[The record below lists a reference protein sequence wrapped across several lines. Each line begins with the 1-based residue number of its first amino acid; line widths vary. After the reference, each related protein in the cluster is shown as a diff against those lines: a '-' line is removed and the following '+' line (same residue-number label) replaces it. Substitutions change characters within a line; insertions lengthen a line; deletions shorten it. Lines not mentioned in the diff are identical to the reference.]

1 MLRRRVGLLKWFTC
15 LSAGVILCWC
25 GRCEAYEPWK
35 GEVTARVNVRKA
47 PGETSPV
54 ITQID
59 QGAKV
64 TVSDEKEGWYKVVV
78 EEDTFGFIGWV
89 YGQYV
94 KIPTALSPTSSP
106 SPQLQEKPGGLPST
120 STTPAAAHAA
130 PADGAPKA
138 PPGKGAGSGGAVEKS
153 GPADGKVSSAAGQ
166 NEGATDPVVKR
177 SGNVFHHAP
186 QEESVERKKTDPP
199 ESGKALVEEQA
210 HSDEAALREASQEIE
225 NGKVP
230 AVPSL
235 SAASMSPGTHLE
247 HAASAPVKELNAPS
261 VKSNPVIGNP
271 ETKATGADD
280 SKEGQVWRAVIGVVV
295 KLVVV
300 AFSCLALL
308 FAHAAWQT
316 TTARN
321 EG

>member
-1 MLRRRVGLLKWFTC
+1 LLKWLTW
-15 LSAGVILCWC
+15 LSGGVILFWAGHCA
-25 GRCEAYEPWK
+25 AYEPWK

-54 ITQID
+54 ITQMD
-59 QGAKV
+59 PGAKV

-106 SPQLQEKPGGLPST
+106 LSQLQEKPGGLPST
-120 STTPAAAHAA
+120 SRTPAATHAA

-138 PPGKGAGSGGAVEKS
+138 SPRKGAGSGGVAEKS
-153 GPADGKVSSAAGQ
+153 GPLDRKVPSATGHNGGTIEPA
-166 NEGATDPVVKR
+166 VKR
-177 SGNVFHHAP
+177 PENVSHHAP
-186 QEESVERKKTDPP
+186 QEESVERKKEDPP
-199 ESGKALVEEQA
+199 EIGKAPVEEQA
-210 HSDEAALREASQEIE
+210 HSDEAALRKASQEIE
-225 NGKVP
+225 KGNGSP
-230 AVPSL
+230 VPSS
-235 SAASMSPGTHLE
+235 SAASMSPRTHLE
-247 HAASAPVKELNAPS
+247 NEGSAPVKELNAPS
-261 VKSNPVIGNP
+261 VKSNPVVGNP
-271 ETKATGADD
+271 ETKAMGADD
-280 SKEGQVWRAVIGVVV
+280 SNRGQVWRALIGIVV

-308 FAHAAWQT
+308 FAHAAWQI

>member
-1 MLRRRVGLLKWFTC
+1 MLRRSVWLLKWVAC
-15 LSAGVILCWC
+15 LGAGVIACWA
-25 GRCEAYEPWK
+25 GRCEAYDPWN

-47 PGETSPV
+47 PGETNPV

-59 QGAKV
+59 QGVEV
-64 TVSDEKEGWYKVVV
+64 TVSDEKEGWYRVIV

-89 YGQYV
+89 YGKYV
-94 KIPTALSPTSSP
+94 KDPTALSTTASP
-106 SPQLQEKPGGLPST
+106 SPQLREKSGGLPST

-130 PADGAPKA
+130 PADGASKA

-153 GPADGKVSSAAGQ
+153 ESGDSKVSSAAGQ
-166 NEGATDPVVKR
+166 NEGTPESVVKR
-177 SGNVFHHAP
+177 PGNVFHHAP
-186 QEESVERKKTDPP
+186 QGESVERKNTDPP
-199 ESGKALVEEQA
+199 ESGKPLMEEQA

-225 NGKVP
+225 NGNVS
-230 AVPSL
+230 AVLSL
-235 SAASMSPGTHLE
+235 SPASMSPGAHLE
-247 HAASAPVKELNAPS
+247 NAASTPVKELNAPS
-261 VKSNPVIGNP
+261 VKNTSVVGTP

-280 SKEGQVWRAVIGVVV
+280 SKEDQVWGAVIGVVV

>member
-1 MLRRRVGLLKWFTC
+1 MLRRRIGLLKWFTC

-94 KIPTALSPTSSP
+94 KIPTALSPTASRLS
-106 SPQLQEKPGGLPST
+106 QLQEKPGGLPST
-120 STTPAAAHAA
+120 STTPAAAHTA
-130 PADGAPKA
+130 PSAGAPNA
-138 PPGKGAGSGGAVEKS
+138 PPGKGVGSGGAVEKS
-153 GPADGKVSSAAGQ
+153 GSADDKVSSAAGQ
-166 NEGATDPVVKR
+166 NEGAHESVVKR
-177 SGNVFHHAP
+177 AENVSRHAP
-186 QEESVERKKTDPP
+186 QAESVERKKADPP
-199 ESGKALVEEQA
+199 EHGMTLVEDRVDSNEM
-210 HSDEAALREASQEIE
+210 ALQKTSQEGDE
-225 NGKVP
+225 KG
-230 AVPSL
+230 
-235 SAASMSPGTHLE
+235 SMSSPAPPS
-247 HAASAPVKELNAPS
+247 HAAPNSPVMHSEKADT
-261 VKSNPVIGNP
+261 IGGMS
-271 ETKATGADD
+271 ETKTRGTDA
-280 SKEGQVWRAVIGVVV
+280 SKKGQVWRAVTGVVV
-295 KLVVV
+295 KLAVV

-308 FAHAAWQT
+308 FAYRAWQI
-316 TTARN
+316 ANGRK
-321 EG
+321 EE

>member
-1 MLRRRVGLLKWFTC
+1 MLRRRIGLLKWFTC

-35 GEVTARVNVRKA
+35 GEVTTRVNVRKA

-106 SPQLQEKPGGLPST
+106 LSQLQEKPGGLPST
-120 STTPAAAHAA
+120 SRTPAAAHAA
-130 PADGAPKA
+130 PADGAPKG
-138 PPGKGAGSGGAVEKS
+138 PSGKGASSGGAVLKS
-153 GPADGKVSSAAGQ
+153 IPADGKVPSAAGQ
-166 NEGATDPVVKR
+166 NEGAIESVVKR

-186 QEESVERKKTDPP
+186 QEQSVERKKVYPP
-199 ESGKALVEEQA
+199 EIGKALAEERA
-210 HSDEAALREASQEIE
+210 HSDEAALRKASQEIE
-225 NGKVP
+225 KSNVSP
-230 AVPSL
+230 VPSS

-247 HAASAPVKELNAPS
+247 NEGSASVKELNAPS
-261 VKSNPVIGNP
+261 VKSNPVVGNP
-271 ETKATGADD
+271 ETKAPGADD
-280 SKEGQVWRAVIGVVV
+280 SNRGHVWRALIGVVV